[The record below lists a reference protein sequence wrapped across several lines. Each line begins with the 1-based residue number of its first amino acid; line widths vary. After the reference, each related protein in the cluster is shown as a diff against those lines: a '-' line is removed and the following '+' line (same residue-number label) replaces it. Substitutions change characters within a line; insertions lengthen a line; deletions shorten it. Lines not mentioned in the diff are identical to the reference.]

1 MEKDK
6 ILETVVDNLDYIVQ
20 KDILVKPLDKI
31 KFKKKVSEPVATGK
45 KDKEGS
51 PKYEIK
57 EVEKEVA
64 SEFTLGIIIAM
75 PAIEEI
81 RKGLT
86 YKEGDTNRIS
96 CTTHTFVVLLDCGMA
111 CPQRIILF
119 QELHSYIQSG

>member
-31 KFKKKVSEPVATGK
+31 KFTKKVSEPVATGK
-45 KDKEGS
+45 KDKEGL

-57 EVEKEVA
+57 EVEKEVT

-81 RKGLT
+81 RKGLN
-86 YKEGDTNRIS
+86 YKEGDTIVY
-96 CTTHTFVVLLDCGMA
+96 CDKFAKDFD
-111 CPQRIILF
+111 LF
-119 QELHSYIQSG
+119 KTSQLVKPYDVIAVKK